1 MLGSQ
6 GPLDK
11 TLIEAWMNLD
21 WQRLYPG
28 LAQQPV
34 RDELM
39 QHLSAMLAAPLPAV
53 PLDGALVDVAPALLA
68 MDRIRTGTV
77 SYVETM
83 TGRKAS
89 YARDQV
95 AARSASDDERGALGL
110 TDQNAAVLAYR
121 HTVFDS
127 NDAPLEFAEAVYPP
141 DRWTFEQEYSVET

>member
-1 MLGSQ
+1 VSAAL
-6 GPLDK
+6 
-11 TLIEAWMNLD
+11 
-21 WQRLYPG
+21 G
-28 LAQQPV
+28 LADGAEVIRRTRVTLSERSGPV
-34 RDELM
+34 EV
-39 QHLSAMLAAPLPAV
+39 STSW
-53 PLDGALVDVAPALLA
+53 LDGALVDVAPALLA

-83 TGRKAS
+83 TGRKSS

-95 AARSASDDERGALGL
+95 AARLASDDERGALGL